1 MTKTMLVRGA
11 VALLTLTALAGCDK
25 STPDQPAASEN
36 GAVPETNV
44 TEATNTAAPAA
55 PTQSVTTNATEAAV
69 RDAPLPPDEQTQ
81 DDADA
86 TGMTS
91 RVNRGEAPANSSIP

>member
-44 TEATNTAAPAA
+44 TEGANTAAPAA

>member
-1 MTKTMLVRGA
+1 M
-11 VALLTLTALAGCDK
+11 LTLTPLAGCYN
-25 STPDQPAASEN
+25 STPDQPAATET
-36 GAVPETNV
+36 GAVPDTNV
-44 TEATNTAAPAA
+44 TDVTNTATPVA

-91 RVNRGEAPANSSIP
+91 RVNRGEAPANSSVP

>member
-11 VALLTLTALAGCDK
+11 VAFLALAALAGCDK
-25 STPDQPAASEN
+25 SAPDQPVASEN
-36 GAVPETNV
+36 GATPEANV
-44 TEATNTAAPAA
+44 TEPSNGASPAA
-55 PTQSVTTNATEAAV
+55 TTHSVTTNATEAVA
-69 RDAPLPPDEQTQ
+69 REAPLPPDEQTQ